1 MLRTPDD
8 AFADLRDYPFQPRYV
23 DLSGPAGQ
31 PVRMALVDEGGTGRP
46 PVVLL
51 HGEPTWGFL
60 YRKMVPPL
68 VEAGFRVVV
77 PDLIGFGR
85 SDKPEAQSDHS
96 YAAHVEWV
104 RAALFD
110 HLDLTGVTLFA
121 QDWGGLIGLRV
132 AAESPDR
139 FARIAAAN
147 TGLPDGS
154 VRLGEAWQAFY
165 RFVQS
170 SDDLPVGLLCS
181 GGVTEPMAAEV
192 VAGYD
197 APFPGPAYKA
207 GPKALPGL
215 IPQSPDAPGAA
226 DNRAAWAVF
235 ERWEKPFLCLFSDG
249 DPITKGAD
257 RPFLER
263 IPGTRGQPHAT
274 VPGGH
279 FLQEDSGPELARL
292 LADWAGA

>member
-1 MLRTPDD
+1 MLRTPDE
-8 AFADLRDYPFQPRYV
+8 AFSDLPDYPYEPRYV
-23 DLSGPAGQ
+23 DLDGPGGQ
-31 PVRMALVDEGGTGRP
+31 AARMALVDVGSDDRP
-46 PVVLL
+46 PVVML

-60 YRKMVPPL
+60 YRRMVPVL
-68 VEAGFRVVV
+68 ADAGFRVVI

-85 SDKPEAQSDHS
+85 SDKPESQDDHS

-110 HLDLTGVTLFA
+110 HLDLAGVTLFC

-154 VRLGEAWQAFY
+154 VRLGDAWQAFY

-170 SDDLPVGLLCS
+170 TEDLPVGTLCA
-181 GGVTEPMAAEV
+181 GGVTQKMAAPV
-192 VAGYD
+192 VAAYD
-197 APFPGPAYKA
+197 APFPDPSFKA

-226 DNRAAWAVF
+226 DNRAAWAVL
-235 ERWEKPFLCLFSDG
+235 EQWEKPFLCLFSDG
-249 DPITKGAD
+249 DPITRGAD

-263 IPGTRGQPHAT
+263 IPGTRGQPHRT
-274 VPGGH
+274 VGGGH
-279 FLQEDSGPELARL
+279 FLQEDSGPEVARL
-292 LADWAGA
+292 LAGWAGA